1 MTAPPSVSIGDLEHA
16 FLLAAVPSSDN
27 NLAVSMGQGV
37 KVALT
42 GNQAPL
48 DSSQIANRYGTV
60 SNSGT
65 TTAAPA
71 ANTNIATLPTVSYA
85 YYRADIIVGFGG
97 TAEATAQD
105 NFVLKDGTAVLATIP
120 VSNVANQMSQVHTLF
135 VNSANGA
142 LNLNVGGAG
151 GSAGSIYK
159 ATLRLTRLV

>member
-1 MTAPPSVSIGDLEHA
+1 MAAPPSVANADLMRNLGMA
-16 FLLAAVPSSDN
+16 GSPSPDL
-27 NLAVSMGQGV
+27 NLAVTQGQGI

-48 DSSQIANRYGTV
+48 DSSQIANRYATS

-65 TTAAPA
+65 TTAAPSA
-71 ANTNIATLPTVSYA
+71 GTNIATLPTVSYA

-97 TAEATAQD
+97 TAESAAND
-105 NFVLKDGTAVLATIP
+105 NFVLKDGATTLAIIP
-120 VSNVANQMSQVHTLF
+120 VSNVANTLSAAHTLY

-142 LNLNVGGAG
+142 LNLNVGASA

-159 ATLRLTRLV
+159 ATIRLTRLV